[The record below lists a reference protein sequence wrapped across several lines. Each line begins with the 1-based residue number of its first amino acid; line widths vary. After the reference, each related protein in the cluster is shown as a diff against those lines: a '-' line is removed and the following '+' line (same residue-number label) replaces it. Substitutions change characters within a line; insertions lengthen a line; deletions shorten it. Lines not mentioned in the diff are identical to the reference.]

1 MRDSRIGETLWS
13 EWSGE
18 GFEPTSQDALVFF
31 TEDHVD
37 IENETVRRALASA
50 LQRDGSSISLG
61 NGYSAIES
69 ATVSH
74 GYAGEVDEAIYFTMC
89 NEDGETRDGD
99 YVDRV
104 IPITWVEI

>member
-18 GFEPTSQDALVFF
+18 GFEPINQDAIVFY

-61 NGYSAIES
+61 NGYGAIES

-74 GYAGEVDEAIYFTMC
+74 GYAGEVDEAIYFTVC

-99 YVDRV
+99 YVDRT

>member
-18 GFEPTSQDALVFF
+18 GFEPISQDALVFF

>member
-18 GFEPTSQDALVFF
+18 GFEPISQAALVFF

-99 YVDRV
+99 YVDRI